1 MRIVCRSA
9 GAAAPFHGPAGFLGG
24 KCIGKQVKIVDV
36 FLRSALLLEASS
48 EAAQDG
54 IKIPIT
60 LLLGFLGVIVLIYGL
75 AEVFNV
81 VYRKK
86 PGPFVPEPPEQGEP
100 DGQPPEP
107 PGETPPVPGG
117 AEQSGTGNPDEKT
130 DK

>member
-1 MRIVCRSA
+1 MKITCRSA

-36 FLRSALLLEASS
+36 FLRGALLLEASS
-48 EAAQDG
+48 EAAQNG

-75 AEVFNV
+75 AELFNV

-86 PGPFVPEPPEQGEP
+86 HGPFVPDPPEQGEP
-100 DGQPPEP
+100 DGQPQEQ
-107 PGETPPVPGG
+107 PGETPPAPGG
-117 AEQSGTGNPDEKT
+117 MEQSGAGEPDEKT
-130 DK
+130 DQ